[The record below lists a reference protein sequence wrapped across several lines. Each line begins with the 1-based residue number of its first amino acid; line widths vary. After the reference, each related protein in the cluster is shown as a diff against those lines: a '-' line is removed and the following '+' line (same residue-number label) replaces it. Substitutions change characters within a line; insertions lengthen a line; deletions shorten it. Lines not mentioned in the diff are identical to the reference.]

1 MNQPELNEENL
12 FEAFEINVDP
22 ETGEIMGEP
31 VVEGDILTVHLPR
44 IARRLNIEKK
54 QYENRITALQQ
65 EINRLQEIAQRYKQQ
80 YEKKES
86 YLLDMVKGIM
96 EENQK
101 NKLEYPGIGIF
112 RFRKL
117 PDSVDSS
124 EYDTWDNEK
133 KLFYGEQFLDVNLFK
148 KKIIITPNKKEIKKL
163 LADKN
168 SETLS
173 GFKLITGKTKF
184 EYKGEE

>member
-1 MNQPELNEENL
+1 
-12 FEAFEINVDP
+12 
-22 ETGEIMGEP
+22 
-31 VVEGDILTVHLPR
+31 
-44 IARRLNIEKK
+44 
-54 QYENRITALQQ
+54 
-65 EINRLQEIAQRYKQQ
+65 
-80 YEKKES
+80 
-86 YLLDMVKGIM
+86 M
-96 EENQK
+96 EQNQK

-124 EYDTWDNEK
+124 EYDTWDDEK
-133 KLFYGEQFLDVNLFK
+133 KAIIWKHFDDTGIFK
-148 KKIIITPNKKEIKKL
+148 KKIIVTPVKKEIKKL